1 MKKLNQ
7 IIFIILLL
15 IGGLAL
21 GFFLGFKSEMFKSE
35 EVESAQVMMEKIAKV
50 FKMVAV
56 EGEVSEI
63 YDYKAYQYLD
73 VSFLRKKALVRVKAK
88 VSIGYDLD
96 KVEFVI
102 DESTKTIRMKNF
114 PDPELLYVE
123 HDLDYYDLQESMFNE
138 FSAEDLSKIN
148 KRAKE
153 YAVTLIEKG
162 PLFEK
167 AREQKKEV
175 ISLLSDMWTQTGWTL
190 VIEDNILRG

>member
-1 MKKLNQ
+1 MC
-7 IIFIILLL
+7 IRDSLL

>member
-15 IGGLAL
+15 VGVLAL
-21 GFFLGFKSEMFKSE
+21 GYFWGLKSGMFKSQ
-35 EVESAQVMMEKIAKV
+35 EVESAQVMMEKISKV

-63 YDYKAYQYLD
+63 YDYKAYQYWD
-73 VSFLRKKALVRVKAK
+73 VSLLRKKALVRVKAK

-102 DESTKTIRMKNF
+102 DESARTIRMKDF
-114 PDPELLYVE
+114 PEPEILYVE
-123 HDLDYYDLQESMFNE
+123 HDLDYYDIQESMFNE
-138 FSAEDLSKIN
+138 FTADDLSKIN

-162 PLFEK
+162 PLFDK
-167 AREQKKEV
+167 AREQKQE
-175 ISLLSDMWTQTGWTL
+175 IMGLLSDMWSQTGWTL
-190 VIEDNILRG
+190 VVEDNILRG

>member
-1 MKKLNQ
+1 MKKLNLV
-7 IIFIILLL
+7 IFIVLLL
-15 IGGLAL
+15 IGSLSL
-21 GFFLGFKSEMFKSE
+21 GYFLGFKSEMFKSR
-35 EVESAQVMMEKIAKV
+35 EVESAQVMLEKISKV

-73 VSFLRKKALVRVKAK
+73 VSLLRKKALVRVKAK

-102 DESTKTIRMKNF
+102 DESSKTIKMNNF
-114 PDPELLYVE
+114 PEPEILYVE
-123 HDLDYYDLQESMFNE
+123 HDLDYYDIQESMFNE

-148 KRAKE
+148 KRAKD

-162 PLFEK
+162 PLFDK
-167 AREQKKEV
+167 AKEQKQE
-175 ISLLSDMWTQTGWTL
+175 IMNLLSDVWSQTGWTL
-190 VIEDNILRG
+190 IVEDNILQG